1 MIGRMDIRNWVILV
15 MGAII
20 LALSL
25 FGKGGGDT
33 TALETLLKEKDKE
46 NAILQEKEKARND
59 TIADYQE
66 KLLELMK
73 KDTLNESIILALE
86 ELREKQERDINFL
99 KKKMKDVDK
108 PINEATDQERIEF
121 WRKYFA
127 KKGIRP

>member
-1 MIGRMDIRNWVILV
+1 MISRVDIKTWVIL
-15 MGAII
+15 I
-20 LALSL
+20 LAVIIVVMSL
-25 FGKGGGDT
+25 FGKGGDT
-33 TALETLLKEKDKE
+33 TALETLLKEKEKE

-121 WRKYFA
+121 WRAYFLR
-127 KKGIRP
+127 KGIKP

>member
-1 MIGRMDIRNWVILV
+1 MISRVDIKTWAIVI
-15 MGAII
+15 MAAII
-20 LALSL
+20 VAMSI
-25 FGKGGGDT
+25 FGKGGDT
-33 TALETLLKEKDKE
+33 TALDTLLKEKEKE
-46 NAILQEKEKARND
+46 NAVLREKEKARND

-108 PINEATDQERIEF
+108 PINDATDQERIEF
-121 WRKYFA
+121 WREYFRR
-127 KKGIRP
+127 KGIKP

>member
-1 MIGRMDIRNWVILV
+1 MISRVDIKTWVIL
-15 MGAII
+15 I
-20 LALSL
+20 LAVIIVVMSL
-25 FGKGGGDT
+25 FGKGGDT
-33 TALETLLKEKDKE
+33 TALETLLKEKEKE

-121 WRKYFA
+121 WREYFRR
-127 KKGIRP
+127 KGIKP

>member
-1 MIGRMDIRNWVILV
+1 MISRVDIKTWVIL
-15 MGAII
+15 I
-20 LALSL
+20 LAVIIVVMSL
-25 FGKGGGDT
+25 FGKGGDT

-121 WRKYFA
+121 WRAYFLR
-127 KKGIRP
+127 KGIKP